1 MRNFQGYPYKLS
13 LLIGSVVLAHELV
26 SLIDRV
32 RRLRRPQYDH
42 RRHDF
47 RQDRHSYHSPPEEDY
62 TRTYNPYGKPYDKN
76 DF

>member
-32 RRLRRPQYDH
+32 RRLRRPKYDPN
-42 RRHDF
+42 RRDF
-47 RQDRHSYHSPPEEDY
+47 RQNYSAHDRPTASEGYRYRPTPNETYDHED
-62 TRTYNPYGKPYDKN
+62 
-76 DF
+76 F